1 MAQYKNEG
9 YDPKEIKMLK
19 DECKAEGFSFVY
31 CEDEE
36 DDDEMAEAGELI
48 HVQFVGKHNGKE
60 VICDALFCTLRLY
73 HSSLVYEN
81 AIEEV
86 KQTFPAYL
94 PAEERDKKYKLSEAQ
109 NDEAELLL
117 TEIMETIEEE
127 EEIKVKE
134 EIEVDENFE
143 YGLGLEVRLNVDEI
157 TEDIIENFIKKF
169 NAGNLDLDPTL
180 YSFITEDDDEEDEG
194 E

>member
-19 DECKAEGFSFVY
+19 DECKAEGFNFVY

-36 DDDEMAEAGELI
+36 DDDEMAEAGELV
-48 HVQFVGKHNGKE
+48 HVQFVGKHDGKE

-73 HSSLVYEN
+73 HSSLVYEQ
-81 AIEEV
+81 AIAEV
-86 KQTFPAYL
+86 KKTYPAYL
-94 PAEERDKKYKLSEAQ
+94 PAEERDKKYKLSEAD

-134 EIEVDENFE
+134 EIEIDDTFD
-143 YGLGLEVRLNVDEI
+143 YGLGLEIRLNVDEI
-157 TEDIIENFIKKF
+157 TEDIIEEFIEEY
-169 NAGNLDLDPTL
+169 NAGTFALDPTL
-180 YSFITEDDDEEDEG
+180 YSFVTEDEDED
-194 E
+194 EDE